1 MSAPKRKLQRMES
14 QDLNEEDTLIEKKKI
29 QKWKAVTAH
38 ALKNKTDFFAT
49 LKFVDV
55 DGKDVEFTVKADQ
68 ILLNHVWNCVSP
80 DDDDTVIQMNDTYY
94 KIKFNTD
101 QIIEFRKAK
110 GNHIRVR
117 TRFAP
122 TRVTCS
128 RA

>member
-1 MSAPKRKLQRMES
+1 MES

-55 DGKDVEFTVKADQ
+55 DGNDVEFTVKADQ
-68 ILLNHVWNCVSP
+68 TLLNHVWNCVP
-80 DDDDTVIQMNDTYY
+80 TDDDDTVIQMNDTYY

-122 TRVTCS
+122 TRVTG
-128 RA
+128 RPL